1 MLLSLRNMEI
11 QLAEGKTLAFR
22 GARNV
27 YLECTEGMVWI
38 TVEGQPGDFLLV
50 QGERLRI
57 EKNGL
62 VLAQSLPAGA
72 IRLISEAPWSIFL
85 ANSFNRC
92 FHLLA
97 LFPRLVP
104 IKYHTN
110 GPSKC

>member
-11 QLAEGKTLAFR
+11 QLAEGKPLAFR

-38 TVEGQPGDFLLV
+38 TAEGQPGDFLLV

-57 EKNGL
+57 ENNGL
-62 VLAQSLPAGA
+62 VLVQGLPSGA
-72 IRLISEAPWSIFL
+72 IRLISEAPWSILL
-85 ANSFNRC
+85 ANRFNRC

-97 LFPRLVP
+97 ILPRLVQV
-104 IKYHTN
+104 KCHSN
-110 GPSKC
+110 RPSKC